1 MVSLRRLKDEGLIP
15 VIQPDAKVVAYSDYF
30 VNWWDGILSKDI
42 KLNGKTIFS
51 ETDFESIYLQ
61 IEMNAR
67 ENLEWVA
74 VKMNVAEDRNKT
86 GKPYD
91 KETVRWAR
99 QKLQDYFMKNIPNCS
114 RIRFQFQSPK
124 DNVEHAYWLTI
135 CRVYYDET
143 NYKKRITDTQK
154 AFDAL
159 K

>member
-1 MVSLRRLKDEGLIP
+1 MISLQRLKSEGLIP
-15 VIQPDAKVVAYSDYF
+15 IIQPNAGVVAFSGIF
-30 VNWWDGILSKDI
+30 VNWWDGIGSTDI
-42 KLNGKTIFS
+42 KINGKKIFS
-51 ETDFESIYLQ
+51 AEDFYSIYLQ
-61 IEMNAR
+61 IENKKL

-74 VKMNVAEDRNKT
+74 VKMNVEEKFNKT
-86 GKPYD
+86 GTPYD
-91 KETVRWAR
+91 KEKVRLAR
-99 QKLQDYFMKNIPNCS
+99 QKLQDYFMANIPNCS

-124 DNVEHAYWLTI
+124 EDEPHARWLTI